1 MSSWRKIRQAGTPGL
16 MKSWEEEQ
24 SRLYIGLLMKLM
36 ELKLHGNRKTS
47 NIERLISE
55 ASLLKSLKAEYII
68 KFYDFWID
76 DEKKNLN
83 LITVIFVSGSLSLYC
98 KKHKGVTTK
107 AIKNW
112 ARQILREMVTCEY
125 PCSECKNPGQTDKK
139 VISGMKQFIEK
150 CIVPASLRFP
160 AIEFLKDQFLATE
173 IQKIMFLFT
182 EKNEFRLRGEKI
194 DSNRISLTLNITGTS
209 CYRTRKVE
217 FSFYLDSDTA
227 VSVAEEMAVQLELS
241 PEDEAYNSELIETLV
256 MKLVPGWKTSCGSI
270 ASAPDCLQ
278 SVRDEEALQSINS
291 EISSEHGVT
300 ISSCARTNKHLGS
313 SHCSLPLNRRMVD
326 DGRLSEHKKPARNFV
341 GSRFPSCTR
350 AFPASAIHTK
360 QKKLTI

>member
-1 MSSWRKIRQAGTPGL
+1 
-16 MKSWEEEQ
+16 
-24 SRLYIGLLMKLM
+24 M

-55 ASLLKSLKAEYII
+55 ARLLKSLKAEYII

-83 LITVIFVSGSLSLYC
+83 LITVIFVSVSLSQYC

-112 ARQILREMVTCEY
+112 ARQILR
-125 PCSECKNPGQTDKK
+125 
-139 VISGMKQFIEK
+139 
-150 CIVPASLRFP
+150 
-160 AIEFLKDQFLATE
+160 
-173 IQKIMFLFT
+173 
-182 EKNEFRLRGEKI
+182 
-194 DSNRISLTLNITGTS
+194 
-209 CYRTRKVE
+209 
-217 FSFYLDSDTA
+217 DTA

-270 ASAPDCLQ
+270 ASAPEWHPDCLQ
-278 SVRDEEALQSINS
+278 SVRDEEALQSINP

-300 ISSCARTNKHLGS
+300 ISSCAELTS
-313 SHCSLPLNRRMVD
+313 IWDPSHCSLPLSIRNLGSDPRMVD
-326 DGRLSEHKKPARNFV
+326 DGRLSEHKKSARNFV
-341 GSRFPSCTR
+341 GSRFPSCFGMKCRR

-360 QKKLTI
+360 QKN

>member
-1 MSSWRKIRQAGTPGL
+1 
-16 MKSWEEEQ
+16 
-24 SRLYIGLLMKLM
+24 
-36 ELKLHGNRKTS
+36 
-47 NIERLISE
+47 
-55 ASLLKSLKAEYII
+55 
-68 KFYDFWID
+68 
-76 DEKKNLN
+76 
-83 LITVIFVSGSLSLYC
+83 
-98 KKHKGVTTK
+98 
-107 AIKNW
+107 
-112 ARQILREMVTCEY
+112 
-125 PCSECKNPGQTDKK
+125 
-139 VISGMKQFIEK
+139 
-150 CIVPASLRFP
+150 
-160 AIEFLKDQFLATE
+160 
-173 IQKIMFLFT
+173 
-182 EKNEFRLRGEKI
+182 
-194 DSNRISLTLNITGTS
+194 
-209 CYRTRKVE
+209 
-217 FSFYLDSDTA
+217 
-227 VSVAEEMAVQLELS
+227 MAVQLELS

-313 SHCSLPLNRRMVD
+313 SHCSLPLSIRNLGSDRRMVD